1 MVISWECVGSETR
14 VRDLGVHSDT
24 KVTFNDSINYN
35 VYLRGFMKRN
45 CFDNHNAYA
54 IIIMV

>member
-1 MVISWECVGSETR
+1 MSWECVGSETR

-45 CFDNHNAYA
+45 CFDNHNAYV